1 VIIDMQQ
8 WYKQDI
14 VKRFYLYHALNT
26 GLQLESLPPQSILL
40 GEIDDRRNKKRKKIK
55 NYGALE
61 PVITLI
67 WMVTDSLMFDRDYV
81 SFVMT
86 PELVMDFIK
95 NDRLWERGE
104 IVDLLN
110 ERNRLLD
117 LIRNETKELDFLPKN
132 RLVFIFQKNIV
143 KNKTIKKYERWF
155 EFAEKTK
162 NADNKEEDFREYKGD
177 EIFSEMMMRLRK
189 DNLTEDDF
197 LYINKETEIWDEVEL
212 LEKNMYE
219 GGRKDGHKAGIIEGK
234 KEGIIEGKK
243 EGMIEGKKEGKKE
256 MAKMLKESGIDTDII
271 AKTSGLSKEEIE
283 KL

>member
-1 VIIDMQQ
+1 
-8 WYKQDI
+8 
-14 VKRFYLYHALNT
+14 
-26 GLQLESLPPQSILL
+26 
-40 GEIDDRRNKKRKKIK
+40 
-55 NYGALE
+55 
-61 PVITLI
+61 
-67 WMVTDSLMFDRDYV
+67 MVTDSLMFDRDYV
-81 SFVMT
+81 SFVMA

-117 LIRNETKELDFLPKN
+117 LIRNETKELDFLPRN
-132 RLVFIFQKNIV
+132 RLVLIFQKNIV

-155 EFAEKTK
+155 EFAERTR
-162 NADNKEEDFREYKGD
+162 NANNKEEDFREYKGD
-177 EIFSEMMMRLRK
+177 EIFSEMMIRLKK

-234 KEGIIEGKK
+234 IEGKK